1 MSAKQYKIIQ
11 RGNNMYPDNYK
22 YSKEHEWVSVDGDV
36 ATIGI
41 TSHAQDQLGDV
52 VYVELPEV
60 GDTFAAED
68 EFGTVESVKAVSE
81 LYTPISGEVIET
93 NESLEDAPEQ
103 VNEDPHGDGWIIKMR
118 VSDAS
123 ELEGLMSAAEYTEF
137 VSEED

>member
-1 MSAKQYKIIQ
+1 
-11 RGNNMYPDNYK
+11 MYPANYK

-60 GDTFAAED
+60 GDTFEAGD

-81 LYTPISGEVIET
+81 LYTPVSGEVIET

-103 VNEDPHGDGWIIKMR
+103 VNDDPHGDGWIIKMR
-118 VSDAS
+118 MS
-123 ELEGLMSAAEYTEF
+123 ELSQLDDLMDAAAYEAF
-137 VSEED
+137 LDSED

>member
-1 MSAKQYKIIQ
+1 
-11 RGNNMYPDNYK
+11 MYPANYK
-22 YSKEHEWVSVDGDV
+22 YSKEHEWLSVDGDV

-52 VYVELPEV
+52 VYVELPEI
-60 GDTFAAED
+60 GDTFAGHD

-81 LYTPISGEVIET
+81 LYTPVSGEVIET

-118 VSDAS
+118 MSDAS
-123 ELEGLMSAAEYTEF
+123 ELDDLMNAAAYEAF
-137 VSEED
+137 LSSED